1 MDLKPS
7 TCQWLVISHYHVL
20 APSISLLVEMSMA
33 GHCHPTLL
41 ASSLMVR
48 IRTFLQPTGNHIE
61 GNDDTNILFSTTV
74 YNKWCSA
81 AAASSTS
88 RTAYFIW

>member
-1 MDLKPS
+1 
-7 TCQWLVISHYHVL
+7 
-20 APSISLLVEMSMA
+20 MA
-33 GHCHPTLL
+33 GHCHPPLL

-88 RTAYFIW
+88 RTAYFIWWGTRMNVMSQSHHCSFY